1 MKSTVY
7 LTGKPSAKTKKR
19 IIDLLAP
26 SRAEVVAKTSTSH
39 KPSSRASSCSD
50 LTMLEDGAL
59 ADTASFL
66 DYRGTFRD
74 DENKTERATDD
85 GQDESV
91 FGESMLGGSSRE
103 SPYRGRDGDRD
114 SKVTKRKF
122 ALAYI
127 YIGFSLAHHRNTP
140 WFLYVWY
147 DMHSAVGRPSG
158 DRCGCKTYNLAEIN
172 FLTLFKIASPLSA
185 TTTTKVLV
193 SSCAYV

>member
-26 SRAEVVAKTSTSH
+26 SRAEVVAKTAH
-39 KPSSRASSCSD
+39 CPPNKPASRASSCSD

-74 DENKTERATDD
+74 DDNKTERATDD

-91 FGESMLGGSSRE
+91 FGESLLGGSSRG
-103 SPYRGRDGDRD
+103 SSYRGRDGDRD
-114 SKVTKRKF
+114 TKVTKRI
-122 ALAYI
+122 LAIIAFI
-127 YIGFSLAHHRNTP
+127 YVFVGSPSQRTVVLLVRIIRHVYSSSLA
-140 WFLYVWY
+140 
-147 DMHSAVGRPSG
+147 
-158 DRCGCKTYNLAEIN
+158 
-172 FLTLFKIASPLSA
+172 
-185 TTTTKVLV
+185 
-193 SSCAYV
+193 